1 MTVERTFT
9 VEEANAEVPRLGA
22 LIERLQRGALLLER
36 ERAAWVAAHGGANV
50 TADVL
55 VRERPAARTAAEDLG
70 GAVAEFD
77 RLGVQLKDLE
87 LGLVDFPSHQD
98 GHVVLL
104 CWQYGE
110 PEVAY
115 WHGTDE
121 GFARRRPLAGVR
133 ARPPIQ

>member
-1 MTVERTFT
+1 MLRTFT
-9 VEEANAEVPRLGA
+9 VNEANAEVPRLDG
-22 LIERLQRGALLLER
+22 LIERLQRGALVLER
-36 ERAAWVAAHGGANV
+36 ERAAWVAGHEGADV
-50 TADVL
+50 SADVL
-55 VRERPAARTAAEDLG
+55 VRERPEARAAAEDLSG
-70 GAVAEFD
+70 VVAEFE

-87 LGLVDFPSHQD
+87 LGLVDFPSEQ
-98 GHVVLL
+98 GGEPVLL

-121 GFARRRPLAGVR
+121 GFARRRPLTGVR